1 MKTRKNRIMEVKTQI
16 NFQEENF
23 WGQMFDCDFSSTA
36 WAQHGETINL
46 LQYISGKQ
54 KLPGLWKKCIRQ
66 HQAAKDTIH
75 GAKRRD
81 GLPNR
86 AILASSTR
94 FPEEIAFNKTTKFC
108 VYFLKS
114 LASAHAIVNCIIMH
128 FYKINF
134 INLDHPRKCHR

>member
-1 MKTRKNRIMEVKTQI
+1 MLWKPEFFWRGRKNRIMEVKTQI

-36 WAQHGETINL
+36 RAQHGETINL
-46 LQYISGKQ
+46 QQYADLISGKQ
-54 KLPGLWKKCIRQ
+54 KLLGLWKKCIRQ
-66 HQAAKDTIH
+66 HQAAKDTTH
-75 GAKRRD
+75 CAKRRD

-114 LASAHAIVNCIIMH
+114 LVFARAIVNLLQCI
-128 FYKINF
+128 F
-134 INLDHPRKCHR
+134 IK